1 MTKNFLNGFKIIK
14 KLPNLGGH
22 YKNERI
28 MTAIKAAIKGFA
40 KELQSK
46 IEVLDVSCGTQP
58 YKFFLISRS
67 TSELILNRV
76 ADPIRKNEQ
85 TTILMV

>member
-1 MTKNFLNGFKIIK
+1 M
-14 KLPNLGGH
+14 GGH

-28 MTAIKAAIKGFA
+28 MTAIKAANKGFA

-67 TSELILNRV
+67 TSELILKRV